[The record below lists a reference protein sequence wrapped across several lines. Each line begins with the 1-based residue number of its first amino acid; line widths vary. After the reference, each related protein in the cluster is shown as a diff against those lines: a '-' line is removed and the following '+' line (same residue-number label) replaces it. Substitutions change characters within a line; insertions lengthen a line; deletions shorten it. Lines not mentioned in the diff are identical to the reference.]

1 MERLCYATS
10 SAIFRRGYVAIP
22 EFKRS
27 SVFLGPA
34 SHRPLPRAGTA
45 RPLGYPLGLVA
56 VSLTVAASTMRLSSN
71 TLYVNDSLATQV

>member
-1 MERLCYATS
+1 MERACYATS
-10 SAIFRRGYVAIP
+10 SAMFRRGYVAIP

-34 SHRPLPRAGTA
+34 SQPFPRAGTA
-45 RPLGYPLGLVA
+45 RPLSYPLGLVA

-71 TLYVNDSLATQV
+71 TLYVNDSPATQV